1 MKYRVTK
8 IDWDTTDED
17 RDDNGLPVTAKDLGL
32 PAYDESVE
40 VECDSEEDIA
50 DALSDEYGF
59 CVNSFSVENPD
70 ASKAKSAANDL
81 PPRRPLFK
89 RKGKEKTAEQKV
101 KAIKA
106 VINRYFECDPW
117 TGKKNRNYDECLDSC
132 DAIDEIVQILA

>member
-40 VECDSEEDIA
+40 VECDSVEDIA

-59 CVNSFSVENPD
+59 CVNSFSVENSD
-70 ASKAKSAANDL
+70 ADKAKSAENDL

-117 TGKKNRNYDECLDSC
+117 TGKKNRNYDEYLDSC

>member
-17 RDDNGLPVTAKDLGL
+17 RDDNDLPVTAKDLGL
-32 PAYDESVE
+32 PTYDEFVE

-59 CVNSFSVENPD
+59 CVTSFSVENPD
-70 ASKAKSAANDL
+70 ASE

-117 TGKKNRNYDECLDSC
+117 TGKKNRNYDEYLDSC